1 MLSHGAFTYTYDEQG
16 NMLTESDGAN
26 TNSGTKTYSY
36 DAKNKLAGFDDG
48 TQSKSVIPPAIIREL
63 GFKVKD
69 SKL

>member
-1 MLSHGAFTYTYDEQG
+1 
-16 NMLTESDGAN
+16 MLTESDGAN